1 MIDEAHDFD
10 PDWFRCCTKALR
22 DPQSSD
28 LVIAVDGAQS
38 LYSRNRD
45 RSFTWKGVGVNAVG
59 RSRRLSQNYRNTRE
73 ILDFAWE
80 LAQAPVAADEETEV
94 NVRIRPE
101 DAIRSGPKPGY
112 QACSR
117 PVEEHAAIV
126 HLVER
131 YKKQGIAERDICV
144 LYSRKEKNRI
154 DDLFA
159 ALKRTG
165 EVCWLTNGQDRSARD
180 QFLSCPGVRLSTIHS
195 AKGLEFPVVIL
206 SSLDQLPSSIQA
218 DEVRDSN
225 LFYVGLTR
233 AMDHLVV
240 TWAGRS
246 AFAERVLGST
256 KAVALS
262 DS

>member
-1 MIDEAHDFD
+1 
-10 PDWFRCCTKALR
+10 
-22 DPQSSD
+22 
-28 LVIAVDGAQS
+28 
-38 LYSRNRD
+38 
-45 RSFTWKGVGVNAVG
+45 VG
-59 RSRRLSQNYRNTRE
+59 RSKRLGRNYRNTRE

-80 LAQAPVAADEETEV
+80 VAQAPIAADEENEIHV
-94 NVRIRPE
+94 IVRPE
-101 DAIRSGPKPGY
+101 DAVRSGPEPGY
-112 QACSR
+112 QACSC

-126 HLVER
+126 RLVER

-144 LYSRKEKNRI
+144 LYSSNKKNRI

-165 EVCWLTNGQDRSARD
+165 EVCWLTNGRDPSARV
-180 QFLSCPGVRLSTIHS
+180 QFLSRPGVRLSTIHS

-206 SSLDQLPSSIQA
+206 SSLDQLPSLIQA

-233 AMDHLVV
+233 AMDNLVV

-246 AFAERVLGST
+246 AFTDRVLGST
-256 KAVALS
+256 KALALA

>member
-1 MIDEAHDFD
+1 
-10 PDWFRCCTKALR
+10 
-22 DPQSSD
+22 
-28 LVIAVDGAQS
+28 
-38 LYSRNRD
+38 
-45 RSFTWKGVGVNAVG
+45 
-59 RSRRLSQNYRNTRE
+59 E

-80 LAQAPVAADEETEV
+80 VAQAPIAADEATETH
-94 NVRIRPE
+94 VRIPPE
-101 DAIRSGPKPGY
+101 DAVRSGPQPGY
-112 QACSR
+112 QACPR

-126 HLVER
+126 RLVER
-131 YKKQGIAERDICV
+131 YKKQGITERDICV
-144 LYSRKEKNRI
+144 LYPRNKKNRI

-165 EVCWLTNGQDRSARD
+165 EVCWLALAKAGGQFMSR
-180 QFLSCPGVRLSTIHS
+180 PGVRLSTIHS
-195 AKGLEFPVVIL
+195 AKGLEFRVVIL

-246 AFAERVLGST
+246 AFTDRVVRST
-256 KAVALS
+256 KAVALA